1 MSCSDMQWKIHDLF
15 RDVFLPYS
23 INSYSCSSIN
33 ADPSNA
39 EWLENHYEDFPK
51 AKTHYEDF
59 SKAKTHYEDF
69 SKAKT
74 HAKHQFEASFAD
86 AGVPAVAGALAP
98 INMNAS
104 NALMSICNAQNNSFV
119 GWRGF
124 TGKLCEGKD
133 NNRI

>member
-1 MSCSDMQWKIHDLF
+1 MQWKIHDLF

-86 AGVPAVAGALAP
+86 AGVPPPARRPASPTRARSINLFMLDLVYLVAV
-98 INMNAS
+98 
-104 NALMSICNAQNNSFV
+104 
-119 GWRGF
+119 
-124 TGKLCEGKD
+124 TT
-133 NNRI
+133 

>member
-1 MSCSDMQWKIHDLF
+1 MLWKIHDLF

-51 AKTHYEDF
+51 AQTHYEDF

-86 AGVPAVAGALAP
+86 EGAPTVAGAQARQQRRRRQP
-98 INMNAS
+98 PARWPASPTRARSINLFMLDLVYLVA
-104 NALMSICNAQNNSFV
+104 V
-119 GWRGF
+119 
-124 TGKLCEGKD
+124 TT
-133 NNRI
+133 

>member
-1 MSCSDMQWKIHDLF
+1 MQWKIHDLF

-86 AGVPAVAGALAP
+86 AGVPAVAGAGCRAQDAAAAGTQ
-98 INMNAS
+98 NADEHV
-104 NALMSICNAQNNSFV
+104 M
-119 GWRGF
+119 
-124 TGKLCEGKD
+124 
-133 NNRI
+133 

>member
-1 MSCSDMQWKIHDLF
+1 MSCSDMRWKNHDLF
-15 RDVFLPYS
+15 QDVFLPYS

-59 SKAKTHYEDF
+59 PKAKTHYEDF

-86 AGVPAVAGALAP
+86 AGVPAVAGAPARRP
-98 INMNAS
+98 ASPTRARSINLFMLDLVYLVA
-104 NALMSICNAQNNSFV
+104 V
-119 GWRGF
+119 
-124 TGKLCEGKD
+124 TT
-133 NNRI
+133 

>member
-1 MSCSDMQWKIHDLF
+1 MQWKIHDLF

-39 EWLENHYEDFPK
+39 EWLENHFEDFPK

-59 SKAKTHYEDF
+59 P
-69 SKAKT
+69 KAKT

-86 AGVPAVAGALAP
+86 AGAPAVAGALARRRRRAA
-98 INMNAS
+98 AS
-104 NALMSICNAQNNSFV
+104 ATASVADAGEVNKPVFA
-119 GWRGF
+119 
-124 TGKLCEGKD
+124 
-133 NNRI
+133 

>member
-39 EWLENHYEDFPK
+39 EWLENHYEDIP
-51 AKTHYEDF
+51 
-59 SKAKTHYEDF
+59 KAKTHYEDF

-86 AGVPAVAGALAP
+86 AGVPAVAGAPARRRRRRRQP
-98 INMNAS
+98 PARRPASPTRARSINLFMLDLVYLVA
-104 NALMSICNAQNNSFV
+104 V
-119 GWRGF
+119 
-124 TGKLCEGKD
+124 TT
-133 NNRI
+133 